1 MNNKDNKFIKDT
13 EGRMMGEEIEFWKVP
28 MAAQCIRVLK
38 SRARLLT
45 ADVLDSASPAME
57 RTATLLTPP
66 HDLADNFWVV
76 LETKG
81 RDILDRRLIVMV
93 G

>member
-1 MNNKDNKFIKDT
+1 
-13 EGRMMGEEIEFWKVP
+13 MGEELGFWKVP
-28 MAAQCIRVLK
+28 MATQCIRVLK
-38 SRARLLT
+38 SRATSLT
-45 ADVLDSASPAME
+45 ADVLDSASPAMD
-57 RTATLLTPP
+57 RTATLLSPP

-81 RDILDRRLIVMV
+81 RDIFDRRLIVMV